1 MFMDWYFAASDGRTK
16 ELGGAA
22 RMYGL
27 ERRLTA
33 FWAAMKDSLRAC
45 VDRDLMRQDFER
57 MTDAELADIGIER
70 SEIPII
76 VKSYPAA
83 GRLQRWMMAR
93 LGLDREDAIRA
104 WPAVMRAAAHTC
116 AKCDERKRCGRWLE
130 SGASDESYRAFCPN
144 SYRLTAMKLWQA
156 RRDKR

>member
-1 MFMDWYFAASDGRTK
+1 MFMDWYFAASDGRRK
-16 ELGGAA
+16 EFAGAD

-27 ERRLTA
+27 EPRLAA
-33 FWAAMKDSLRAC
+33 FWAVMKDSLRAC
-45 VDRDLMRQDFER
+45 VARDLMRQDFEQ

-93 LGLDREDAIRA
+93 LGLDRENAIRA
-104 WPAVMRAAAHTC
+104 WPAVMRAAAHAC
-116 AKCDERKRCGRWLE
+116 EKCDKRKRCKRWLE

-144 SYRLTAMKLWQA
+144 SYRLAAMKLWQA